1 MADSKIDDLPS
12 AGALAGTEPLPIDQS
27 GSTVKTTVQAV
38 ANLAP
43 PETASTIGA
52 IVNGASAATPND
64 TDLIATVE
72 ASVVKKLSW
81 TNAKAFLK
89 TYFDTLYA
97 AIWGIVS
104 GSITAAN
111 GKFYTNIASATYTDP
126 TPVEGNGFI
135 VLVRNGTATIG
146 GTAYSLAGLL
156 VYRFYH
162 SGAWSNTLYLP
173 NDGIVIPVEMGFT
186 AGTNP
191 SDNTIYY
198 IGQFPSLGL
207 TTSATVRQ
215 SQFPFDYTVIAANI
229 EIIVSGTL
237 GSAENSTLVLRI
249 DNTTDTTISS
259 TVKFNAVSNQQFV
272 TGLNI
277 DILSTNKFQL
287 KLTTATWATN
297 PTNPYGTIT
306 LFLKRK
312 F

>member
-27 GSTVKTTVQAV
+27 GSTVKTTVQDV
-38 ANLAP
+38 ADLAP
-43 PETASTIGA
+43 PETVNTIGA
-52 IVNGASAATPND
+52 LINGAAAAVPND
-64 TDLIATVE
+64 SDLVATAD
-72 ASVVKKLSW
+72 ASVLKKITW
-81 TNAKAFLK
+81 ADAITFIQ
-89 TYFDTLYA
+89 TYYDLVYQKLQVEVT
-97 AIWGIVS
+97 GN
-104 GSITAAN
+104 ITAALD
-111 GKFYTNIASATYTDP
+111 TNYVQTASATYTDP
-126 TPVEGNGFI
+126 TPNQGKGYIIF
-135 VLVRNGTATIG
+135 VRNGTATVG
-146 GTAYSLAGLL
+146 GTAYPTQGTII
-156 VYRFYH
+156 YRFYH

-207 TTSATVRQ
+207 TTSATGRQ

>member
-1 MADSKIDDLPS
+1 MNILDFIRDYTVSDGLGGRKLKVTTTGGQTDESIYTQSDPLGGRFIKVELTGGTGSSITVVDDYLDLPLPATV
-12 AGALAGTEPLPIDQS
+12 AGQFYWCEHSTGTPFIGVFWGGTYYPVGLYYSNGVSWEYMDTPAQATQAQVDAGTVTDQWVS
-27 GSTVKTTVQAV
+27 
-38 ANLAP
+38 P
-43 PETASTIGA
+43 
-52 IVNGASAATPND
+52 AT
-64 TDLIATVE
+64 
-72 ASVVKKLSW
+72 
-81 TNAKAFLK
+81 LK
-89 TYFDTLYA
+89 NSSQWADYLKISDA
-97 AIWGIVS
+97 AIPIQ
-104 GSITAAN
+104 
-111 GKFYTNIASATYTDP
+111 
-126 TPVEGNGFI
+126 
-135 VLVRNGTATIG
+135 
-146 GTAYSLAGLL
+146 
-156 VYRFYH
+156 
-162 SGAWSNTLYLP
+162 
-173 NDGIVIPVEMGFT
+173 MGFT

-207 TTSATVRQ
+207 TTSATGRQ
-215 SQFPFDYTVIAANI
+215 SQLPFDYTVIAANI
-229 EIIVSGTL
+229 EIIVGGTL

-297 PTNPYGTIT
+297 PTTPYGTIT